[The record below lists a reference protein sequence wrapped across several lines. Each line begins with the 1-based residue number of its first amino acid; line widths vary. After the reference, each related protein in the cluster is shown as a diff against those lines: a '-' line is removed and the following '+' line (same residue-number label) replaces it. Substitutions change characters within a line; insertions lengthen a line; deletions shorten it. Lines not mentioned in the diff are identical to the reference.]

1 MITFANASLRLELLD
16 PVADRARLGPR
27 FCAGAY
33 VWQIHDRDAGPL
45 LSGPEGPEPHPDPF
59 NGHGLPEAFRHSNR
73 QGRPLDWHGGRAL
86 VPGVGLVGRNAAGPI
101 AILEPSPWTLTPLA
115 AGHCYTSAMA
125 EGPRAHELERRLTL
139 VDRVLTSETRL
150 SNTGRLPLPYEWF
163 AHPFFAL
170 GAIGV
175 VETRLPPDTRLTPN
189 PGYTLAEGVLRF
201 QRAFVGKDD
210 GHFDLLLLPPG
221 RRLQAE
227 LTHPRLAWLRFATSF
242 APDEC
247 PIWANGHTFSIEP
260 YRRGELAPGESLGWN
275 LVYQFGPV
283 A

>member
-16 PVADRARLGPR
+16 PVSDRARLGPR
-27 FCAGAY
+27 FCGGAY

-45 LSGPEGPEPHPDPF
+45 LSGPEGPEPHPDPY

-86 VPGVGLVGRNAAGPI
+86 VPGVGLVGRNAAGQVT
-101 AILEPSPWTLTPLA
+101 ILEPSPWTLTPLA
-115 AGHCYTSAMA
+115 AGQSYTSAMA

-139 VDRVLTSETRL
+139 VDRVLTSETHL
-150 SNTGRLPLPYEWF
+150 TNTGQLPLPYEWF

-170 GAIGV
+170 GSDGV
-175 VETRLPPDTRLTPN
+175 VETRLSPATRLASN

-210 GHFDLLLLPPG
+210 GHFDLLHLPAG
-221 RRLQAE
+221 QRLQAE

-242 APDEC
+242 APDDC